1 MGIYAEVGHTS
12 IKLSGLLAEVLHDR
26 LPHVAAYRQPEITR
40 AQLRDVVI
48 PEMCTRVESG
58 LPLRREDQPNLQDIW
73 GLRNDLTS
81 LAALVEWVAQPRP
94 DDEALRWS

>member
-1 MGIYAEVGHTS
+1 MGAYATVHHVDV
-12 IKLSGLLAEVLHDR
+12 KMSGLLAEVLHDR
-26 LPHVAAYRQPEITR
+26 MPDVAAYRAPELTR

-58 LPLRREDQPNLQDIW
+58 LPLRCDGRPNLQDIW

-81 LAALVEWVAQPRP
+81 LAALVEWARQPRP
-94 DDEALRWS
+94 DDEVLRWS